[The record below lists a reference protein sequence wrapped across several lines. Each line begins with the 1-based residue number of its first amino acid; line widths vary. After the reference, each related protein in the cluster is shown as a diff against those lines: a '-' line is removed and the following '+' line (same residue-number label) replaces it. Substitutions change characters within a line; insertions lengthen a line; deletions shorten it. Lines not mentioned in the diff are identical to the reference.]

1 MTFLPVQTISAGEK
15 DDAHIAYIFKN
26 MKLSGEDKAK
36 VKPILQAYYK
46 EISAAKAANKA
57 LKDKYDAAE
66 DAGKL
71 TPAQCDELFESKQK
85 EQRAELD
92 IRCHKCGGKG
102 CPTCKGEGWIEVLG
116 CGMVHPKVLAGCGI
130 DPDIYSGWAFGM
142 GLERLAMGEY
152 KISDLRLIFENDERF
167 LEQF

>member
-1 MTFLPVQTISAGEK
+1 MRQLILLAVCGLLAFAPVQNIYAGEK

-26 MKLSGEDKAK
+26 MRLTSEEKAK

-46 EISAAKAANKA
+46 EISASKAANKA
-57 LKDKYDAAE
+57 LKEKYDAAE

-92 IRCHKCGGKG
+92 IRKAYYPKF
-102 CPTCKGEGWIEVLG
+102 KAVLPA
-116 CGMVHPKVLAGCGI
+116 MKAYQLMKLANDKV
-130 DPDIYSGWAFGM
+130 
-142 GLERLAMGEY
+142 
-152 KISDLRLIFENDERF
+152 KK
-167 LEQF
+167 

>member
-1 MTFLPVQTISAGEK
+1 MRKLILFAIFGLMTFIPAQNINAGEK

-26 MKLSGEDKAK
+26 MRLSGEEKTK

-46 EISAAKAANKA
+46 EVTAAKAANKA

-85 EQRAELD
+85 AERAELD
-92 IRCHKCGGKG
+92 VRKEYYPKF
-102 CPTCKGEGWIEVLG
+102 KAVLPA
-116 CGMVHPKVLAGCGI
+116 MKAYQLMKLANDKV
-130 DPDIYSGWAFGM
+130 
-142 GLERLAMGEY
+142 
-152 KISDLRLIFENDERF
+152 K
-167 LEQF
+167 

>member
-1 MTFLPVQTISAGEK
+1 MKQLILLAVFGLMTFLPVQTISAGEK

-66 DAGKL
+66 DAGTL

-92 IRCHKCGGKG
+92 IRKAYYPKF
-102 CPTCKGEGWIEVLG
+102 KAVLPA
-116 CGMVHPKVLAGCGI
+116 MKSYQLMKLANDKV
-130 DPDIYSGWAFGM
+130 
-142 GLERLAMGEY
+142 
-152 KISDLRLIFENDERF
+152 KK
-167 LEQF
+167 

>member
-1 MTFLPVQTISAGEK
+1 MKQIFLTAILYLVMTLPIQQVVASEK

-26 MKLSGEDKAK
+26 MKLSSDEKAK

-46 EISAAKAANKA
+46 DISTAKAANKA

-92 IRCHKCGGKG
+92 IRKAYYPKF
-102 CPTCKGEGWIEVLG
+102 KAVLPV
-116 CGMVHPKVLAGCGI
+116 MKAYQLMKLANDKV
-130 DPDIYSGWAFGM
+130 
-142 GLERLAMGEY
+142 
-152 KISDLRLIFENDERF
+152 K
-167 LEQF
+167 

>member
-1 MTFLPVQTISAGEK
+1 MKQLFLTAILCFVMTLPTQQVFAGEK
-15 DDAHIAYIFKN
+15 DDVHIAYIFKN
-26 MKLSGEDKAK
+26 MKLSSDEKAK

-46 EISAAKAANKA
+46 EISTAKAANKA

-92 IRCHKCGGKG
+92 IRKAYYPKF
-102 CPTCKGEGWIEVLG
+102 KAVLPV
-116 CGMVHPKVLAGCGI
+116 MKAYQLMKLANDKV
-130 DPDIYSGWAFGM
+130 
-142 GLERLAMGEY
+142 
-152 KISDLRLIFENDERF
+152 K
-167 LEQF
+167 

>member
-1 MTFLPVQTISAGEK
+1 MKTILLTALLSMILMFPAQNISAGAK

-26 MKLSGEDKAK
+26 MKLTADEKAK

-46 EISAAKAANKA
+46 EISAAKAPNRT
-57 LKDKYDAAE
+57 LKEKYDAAE

-92 IRCHKCGGKG
+92 IRKAYYPKFKAVL
-102 CPTCKGEGWIEVLG
+102 PTMKAYQL
-116 CGMVHPKVLAGCGI
+116 MKLANDKV
-130 DPDIYSGWAFGM
+130 
-142 GLERLAMGEY
+142 
-152 KISDLRLIFENDERF
+152 K
-167 LEQF
+167 

>member
-1 MTFLPVQTISAGEK
+1 MKHILLTALLGMILMMPTLNAYAGEK

-26 MKLSGEDKAK
+26 MRLSSEEKTK

-46 EISAAKAANKA
+46 EVSAAKASNKA
-57 LKDKYDAAE
+57 LKDKYDMAE

-92 IRCHKCGGKG
+92 IRKAYYPKF
-102 CPTCKGEGWIEVLG
+102 KAVLPA
-116 CGMVHPKVLAGCGI
+116 MKAYQLMKLANDKV
-130 DPDIYSGWAFGM
+130 
-142 GLERLAMGEY
+142 
-152 KISDLRLIFENDERF
+152 K
-167 LEQF
+167 